1 MLAFNFHPKFYVLL
15 FLVST
20 ILACNSKPENTK
32 GAVSDTVSDQSQEE
46 VGNSDEQ
53 VIDHVEEPV
62 VEFMVTADEVTEPES
77 VLDIQEPKVYHS
89 VPSPSPIIDDEKKD
103 FKVVLSVDSVM
114 YLGQSGLMQV
124 WIGSEDAKVDFS
136 DGMTQDATTVSST
149 IGKFAKITPFAPDF
163 EIEAM
168 NINVCHKID
177 PNGSEVRFGLVPKD
191 EGNYRVSANI
201 ELYNTEDCTGISVPK
216 AAKVLSVAVGVDMK
230 KEISK
235 KVHELESEAW
245 DKFKIFW
252 IALMTLI
259 FGAAIF
265 VIRRFIKNK
274 TGYDEGPTA
283 S

>member
-1 MLAFNFHPKFYVLL
+1 MLTLNSQSKFLIFL
-15 FLVST
+15 FLLLT
-20 ILACNSKPENTK
+20 FLACNNIQDKAK
-32 GAVSDTVSDQSQEE
+32 SDASDVVNAKSNEDTSHDDVQMEE
-46 VGNSDEQ
+46 E
-53 VIDHVEEPV
+53 IEEPMD
-62 VEFMVTADEVTEPES
+62 EYMVTADEVTDQQP
-77 VLDIQEPKVYHS
+77 VMDIQEPKVYHN
-89 VPSPSPIIDDEKKD
+89 VPSSSPIIDDEKKD

-124 WIGSEDAKVDFS
+124 WIGAEDAEVAFS
-136 DGMTQDATTVSST
+136 DGMTQDATTMSST

-163 EIEAM
+163 EITAM
-168 NINVCHKID
+168 HTKVCHKID

-191 EGNYRVSANI
+191 QGHYRVSANI
-201 ELYNTEDCTGISVPK
+201 DLYDTEDCTGVSVPK
-216 AAKVLSVAVGVDMK
+216 AAKVLSVSVGVDMN

-235 KVHELESEAW
+235 KVHELESIAW

-252 IALMTLI
+252 IALMTLV